1 MLRWVCWF
9 DDTIVRRF
17 LANGS
22 QILAVIAGVNVI
34 ALMVVVLV
42 DVITRHSPLTPPWG
56 SGGLEISELLMSMLS
71 TMAVAWC
78 WYLGGHIRISIVL
91 ERASARG
98 RAILNVL
105 ASFWTLIWLIAMNWS
120 VMQIAANNIKFPLTT
135 DTLKINIWPFQVIF
149 VIVMSHFGL
158 VVVRSLIEYFR
169 AIRGQKAKEWAIAE
183 EGGD

>member
-1 MLRWVCWF
+1 MLRWIYWF

-17 LANGS
+17 LAKGS
-22 QILAVIAGVNVI
+22 RVLAVIAGVNVI
-34 ALMVVVLV
+34 CLMVIVLI
-42 DVITRHSPLTPPWG
+42 DVGTRHFSLDPPWG

-78 WYLGGHIRISIVL
+78 WYLGGHTRISIVL

-105 ASFWTLIWLIAMNWS
+105 TSFFTLIWLVGVTLSM
-120 VMQIAANNIKFPLTT
+120 MQITANNIKFPLTT

-158 VVVRSLIEYFR
+158 VVVRSLIEYVR
-169 AIRGQKAKEWAIAE
+169 LALGHKAKQWAIME
-183 EGGD
+183 EGGE